1 MRRVGFAGTP
11 EFAAVH
17 LERLLESSR
26 HGEFECVVV
35 LTQPDRPAGRGQGLK
50 PSPVKRLAQARGIP
64 VLTPLGLRDG
74 HLGSAEARQTLIGLH
89 LDCLFVV
96 AYGQLLPEDFL
107 SIPRFGCI
115 NVHASLLPRWRGAAP
130 IQRALEAGDTATGVC
145 IMQMEQGLDTG
156 PVWRRVEIQI
166 SPQDN
171 YLSLHDRLAQT
182 GAAHLAQFVSEWPFE
197 SGQPIEQSAEGVTYA
212 HKLQGSDRA
221 ICFDRTAQVVANHI
235 RCLDPTPGAVVSY
248 RDQPIK
254 LFGALLQETQRTWG
268 APGRILRLPHSSDD
282 RLWIACREGAIS
294 IQALQKSGGKKM
306 SVSEFMKG
314 QVIKLDEEFQPLGT
328 SAPRGNPI
336 GR

>member
-17 LERLLESSR
+17 LERLLEVSR
-26 HGEFECVVV
+26 QGEFECVVV

-50 PSPVKRLAQARGIP
+50 PSPVKLLAQARGIP
-64 VLTPLGLRDG
+64 VLTPQGLRVG
-74 HLGSAEARQTLIGLH
+74 HADSAQTRQTLLGLH

-96 AYGQLLPEDFL
+96 AYGLLLPEDFL

-145 IMQMEQGLDTG
+145 IMQMERGLDTG
-156 PVWRRVEIQI
+156 SVWRRVEVEIAA
-166 SPQDN
+166 QDN
-171 YLSLHDRLAQT
+171 YLTLHDRLAQT
-182 GAAHLAQFVSEWPFE
+182 GAAELAGFVSEWPLE
-197 SGQPIEQSAEGVTYA
+197 SGQALEQSGEGVTYA
-212 HKLQGSDRA
+212 HKLQTADRA

-235 RCLDPTPGAVVSY
+235 RSLDPVPGAVVSY

-254 LFGALLQETQRTWG
+254 LFGARVQETQRTWG
-268 APGRILRLPHSSDD
+268 APGRILRLPDSRNDG
-282 RLWIACREGAIS
+282 LWIACQQGAIS
-294 IQALQKSGGKKM
+294 IEALQKSGGKKM
-306 SVSEFMKG
+306 SVSEFMRG
-314 QVIKLDEEFQPLGT
+314 QAIELDGELQPLGT